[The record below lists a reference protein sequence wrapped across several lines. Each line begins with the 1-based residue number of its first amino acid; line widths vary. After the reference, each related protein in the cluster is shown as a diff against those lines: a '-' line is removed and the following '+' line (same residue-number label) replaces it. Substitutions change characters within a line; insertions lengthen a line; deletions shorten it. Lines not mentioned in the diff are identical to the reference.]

1 MLEKDHKKEPAEKIY
16 KQNLTTKLS
25 DIEIIGCRRRKWQPT
40 PVVLPGEFH
49 EQRSL
54 AGYTVHGVA
63 ESGMTEQ
70 LSLTLILNSALPKY
84 HGEYNSF

>member
-1 MLEKDHKKEPAEKIY
+1 MVKNPPAMWKTWVQSLGQEDPLERE
-16 KQNLTTKLS
+16 Q
-25 DIEIIGCRRRKWQPT
+25 QPT
-40 PVVLPGEFH
+40 AVFSPGEFH